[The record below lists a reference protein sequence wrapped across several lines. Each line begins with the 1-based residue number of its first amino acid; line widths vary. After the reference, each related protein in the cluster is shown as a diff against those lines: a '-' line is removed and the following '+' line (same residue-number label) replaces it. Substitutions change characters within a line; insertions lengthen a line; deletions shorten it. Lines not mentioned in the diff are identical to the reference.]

1 MAAQPGV
8 RTSWGNNFEK
18 YSINNILVTQRL
30 LEQAKISKSLKKI
43 VIASSSSVY
52 GNQNGKM
59 NEDKTKTKPVS
70 PYGVSKLAAEHLV
83 KAYVENFNLPV
94 IMLRYFTVY
103 GPKQRPDMA
112 IMKFVIKSILKRP
125 ITIYGDGTQK
135 RDFTFIDDVVNA
147 TISSINVSK
156 PGEIINIG
164 GGEVISIRKV
174 ISILENISEYKPK
187 ILYKPFSNGDV
198 LRTEADISNAKKLLG
213 FKPKTSLRDGL
224 YLEYEYVQRNKNLY
238 KLSKKL

>member
-1 MAAQPGV
+1 
-8 RTSWGNNFEK
+8 
-18 YSINNILVTQRL
+18 
-30 LEQAKISKSLKKI
+30 
-43 VIASSSSVY
+43 
-52 GNQNGKM
+52 M

-135 RDFTFIDDVVNA
+135 RDFTFIDDIVNA

-174 ISILENISEYKPK
+174 ISILENIS
-187 ILYKPFSNGDV
+187 
-198 LRTEADISNAKKLLG
+198 
-213 FKPKTSLRDGL
+213 
-224 YLEYEYVQRNKNLY
+224 
-238 KLSKKL
+238 